1 MDKHSIKKILLGLG
15 LAVGALLPAQA
26 QQNIQFTQYMFNSLS
41 INPAYAGYKEEWFAQ
56 TALRNQWVGIDGAPK
71 TGQLSLDGVVDHNK
85 NLGIGVQVTADKLAS
100 QTANSIY
107 ANLAYRLR
115 LNADDTQ
122 RLSFGIGAG
131 LTQYGLDGTMLTPI
145 DDLDNALPLGK
156 IGNFIPDVRIGTYYY
171 NPKWYI
177 GVSLMDLL
185 SGDKSNSLFRWED
198 GTAANIKRKRHVYL
212 ITGMLFNL
220 SEQVKLR
227 PSLLVKEEFK
237 GPTTE
242 DISAMFIF
250 KDKFWI
256 GGSYRTGIDLWDKDY
271 YKNQQDLS
279 QGNALAAIAQF
290 YATERLRIGY
300 SYDYMLNGLRGNQ
313 NGSHEIT
320 LGLTFGKGFKR
331 IMNPRY
337 F

>member
-1 MDKHSIKKILLGLG
+1 MDKHNIKKILLALG
-15 LAVGALLPAQA
+15 LVMTMLSPAKA

-41 INPAYAGYKEEWFAQ
+41 VNPAYAGYKEEWFAQ

-71 TGQLSLDGVVDHNK
+71 TGQLSVDGVVDPYRK
-85 NLGIGVQVTADKLAS
+85 NLGVGVQVSADKLAS
-100 QTANSIY
+100 QTATSAY

-115 LNADDTQ
+115 LNSEDTQ

-131 LTQYGLDGTMLTPI
+131 VTQYGLDGTLLTPI

-156 IGNFIPDVRIGTYYY
+156 IGNFIPDVRLGVYYY

-177 GVSLMDLL
+177 GASMMDLL

-198 GTAANIKRKRHVYL
+198 GTATNIKRKRHLYL
-212 ITGMLFNL
+212 ITGFLCNL
-220 SEQVKLR
+220 SDQIRLR
-227 PSLLVKEEFK
+227 PGLLLKEEFK
-237 GPTTE
+237 GPTTT
-242 DISAMFIF
+242 DVNAMFIF
-250 KDKFWI
+250 NDKFWL
-256 GGSYRTGIDLWDKDY
+256 GGSYRTSLDLWKKDY
-271 YKNQQDLS
+271 DKNQDLS
-279 QGNALAAIAQF
+279 QATAMAAIAQF
-290 YATERLRIGY
+290 YVTEKLRVGY

-320 LGLTFGKGFKR
+320 IGYTFSKGANR
-331 IMNPRY
+331 IINPRY